1 MKTEDFDQKM
11 YILAGSALALAIFVA
26 FGSTQNPGTTG
37 TVNSSA
43 WQEVEL
49 QDVNSGEPFTVSEL
63 EKPLLVETFAVWCP
77 TCTNQQNEIKKL
89 KEDSNVTSVSL
100 DVDPNEDGQQ
110 ISQHTEE
117 NGFDWRYAISPP
129 ELTRM
134 LIQEYGSSIANPPS
148 APVVLVCENGSRR
161 LSNGVKTASTLQ
173 QEIEEG
179 C

>member
-1 MKTEDFDQKM
+1 MKTKDFDRKT

-26 FGSTQNPGTTG
+26 FGATQNARTTG
-37 TVNSSA
+37 AVNSSA

-49 QDVNSGEPFTVSEL
+49 QDVNSGDSFTVTEL

-100 DVDPNEDGQQ
+100 DVDSNEDEQQ
-110 ISQHTEE
+110 ISRHTEE

-134 LIQEYGSSIANPPS
+134 LIQEYGNSIANPPS
-148 APVVLVCENGSRR
+148 APVVLVCENSSRR

-173 QEIEEG
+173 QEIQEG